1 MGLKESLVGIFN
13 RIKNAVLLDKSELDG
28 IIKELQKALVS
39 SDVDVGLV
47 LELGKKIRSEA
58 LRQDLTALEKKELL
72 TRLVYEELI
81 NIVGKEAYE
90 LKLKKGDKVLLI
102 GLYGSGKTT
111 TAVKLANYYSKKGYR
126 CCVVGLDVHRPAAPE
141 QLAQYAKK
149 ANIPAF
155 VSNESDAIKIW
166 KGIKDKVEKFDLA
179 FIDSA
184 GRDALDAKLIEEIK
198 QIYQEI
204 KPSHVLL
211 VMSAD
216 IGQAAKKQAE
226 FFAKALKIDGIIL
239 TKMDGT
245 AKAGGALASCKQAN
259 AKVYFIG
266 VGEKVNDLESFDPK
280 QYISRLLGL
289 GDLKA
294 LVEKIQLS
302 IQEAERKKLEESL
315 KKKKFNLVD
324 FYTQISAMQQ
334 VGPLRKIVELIPGMS
349 KLQLPEGLLDIQ
361 EQKLKRWKYAI
372 DSMTKAERENPE
384 IINSSRLSR
393 ISKGSHVPVSEI
405 KELLKQYKLMNE
417 FFSEKLK
424 AGFDE
429 RQLQKLYKRFRFL
442 R

>member
-13 RIKNAVLLDKSELDG
+13 RIKNAVLLDKKELDG
-28 IIKELQKALVS
+28 IIKELQKVLIS
-39 SDVDVGLV
+39 SDVDVELV
-47 LELGKKIRSEA
+47 LEIGKKIRAEA
-58 LRQDLTALEKKELL
+58 LKEDLSVIEKKELL
-72 TRLVYEELI
+72 TKLIYQELL
-81 NIVGKEAYE
+81 NIIGKEGHE
-90 LKLKKGDKVLLI
+90 LKLGKGNKVLLI

-111 TAVKLANYYSKKGYR
+111 TTVKLANYYTKKGFK

-149 ANIPAF
+149 ANIHFF
-155 VSNESDAIKIW
+155 VSDEKDPIKIW
-166 KGIKDKVEKFDLA
+166 NDVKEKIGKFDIV

-184 GRDALDAKLIEEIK
+184 GRDALDTNLIDEIK
-198 QIYQEI
+198 KIYAEV
-204 KPSHVLL
+204 KPTHVLL
-211 VMSAD
+211 VISGD

-226 FFAKALKIDGIIL
+226 FFAKAINIDGIVL

-266 VGEKVNDLESFDPK
+266 VGEKVNDIEKFDPK
-280 QYISRLLGL
+280 QYLSRLLGL
-289 GDLKA
+289 GDLKT
-294 LVEKIQLS
+294 LLEKIQIS
-302 IQEAERKKLEESL
+302 IDESERKKLEESL
-315 KKKKFNLVD
+315 KKKKFTLID
-324 FYTQISAMQQ
+324 FYSQISAMQK
-334 VGPLRKIVELIPGMS
+334 VGPLKSIIEFIPGIS
-349 KLQLPEGLLDIQ
+349 KLPLPTNLIEVQ

-372 DSMTKAERENPE
+372 DSMTKQERENPE

-405 KELLKQYKLMNE
+405 KELLKHYKLMNE

-424 AGFDE
+424 DFDE
-429 RQLQKLYKRFRFL
+429 KQLQKLYKRFRFL